1 MYVPQ
6 KKRADDD
13 MTRNRG
19 QFPEN
24 WLEHYIF
31 SLLHFDLTQRRRQMV
46 IKSHNKE

>member
-1 MYVPQ
+1 MYVAQ

-24 WLEHYIF
+24 WLELIF
-31 SLLHFDLTQRRRQMV
+31 
-46 IKSHNKE
+46 